1 MRGRQEGTAVESI
14 KCREDGR
21 SLGRSVDI
29 WLLLSVTSCWQR
41 GAASSV
47 AGGQDPVLRRLGVM
61 GKLVSGYSLPP
72 RAPPTLS
79 RIMDQMTACVRK
91 VSSCKLQKK
100 QSRLLTNVSRKKN
113 CFFCKYT
120 CNREFLPYQAVRHC
134 AYVGHHTL
142 WLIQISISVS
152 KPEYLRPY
160 RLIPTDWQ
168 KSYIVTALVR
178 NAQ

>member
-100 QSRLLTNVSRKKN
+100 QSRLLTNVSRKKTV
-113 CFFCKYT
+113 FFASIPATVNFYLIKQCGIAHTSATTHSDLYKYLYRYRNRNT
-120 CNREFLPYQAVRHC
+120 CAHID
-134 AYVGHHTL
+134 
-142 WLIQISISVS
+142 W
-152 KPEYLRPY
+152 Y
-160 RLIPTDWQ
+160 RLTD
-168 KSYIVTALVR
+168 KNPIS
-178 NAQ
+178 